1 MGRRE
6 ALCLNDRGEP
16 LRILHIAQH
25 CCIRAIKQ
33 MRALKKKGYKIDVL
47 TNKLSYGTDEYEKI
61 FFFHTRDN
69 FRNVLS
75 DKLITSQYDIFHVHN
90 EPDWLLNVAHNAG
103 CKPLI
108 HDVHDLDSIRFIR
121 DNMTSLDEI
130 RAFNV
135 ADGALF
141 VSKPIRE
148 SAKGLHEYD
157 KPTAVLYHYC
167 NDDFLKLYDPKND
180 NTRTGIV
187 YEGGANPPVTDAHTP
202 FKYRSLYHH
211 MKHIVEMGNELHMY
225 IGNMDGFEAYQDIGA
240 FVFPPTVY
248 DEMMTGMT
256 NRKWGCLVFNNEDLT
271 EAQTNLTTM
280 NKAYEYIM
288 AGCPII
294 IMGAPEQARVLKK
307 YGVSLELEKM
317 ADLGNVEQKWGHLYP
332 KLKANVDRARVL
344 LTMERYIYIVEKLY
358 KKVLENTRSK

>member
-1 MGRRE
+1 
-6 ALCLNDRGEP
+6 
-16 LRILHIAQH
+16 
-25 CCIRAIKQ
+25 

-69 FRNVLS
+69 FKNVLS
-75 DKLITSQYDIFHVHN
+75 DKLITSQYDIFHCHN
-90 EPDWLLNVAHNAG
+90 EPDWLLTVAHNVG

-108 HDVHDLDSIRFIR
+108 HDVHDLDSVRFLR

-130 RAFNV
+130 RAFN
-135 ADGALF
+135 AAAGALF
-141 VSKPIRE
+141 VSEPIRE
-148 SAKGLHEYD
+148 SAITLHEYD

-167 NDDFLKLYDPKND
+167 NDDLLKLYDTEND
-180 NTRTGIV
+180 NVRTGIV
-187 YEGGANPPVTDAHTP
+187 YEGGANPPVEDSQTP
-202 FKYRSLYHH
+202 FRYRSLYHH

-248 DEMMTGMT
+248 DEMMTGMAK
-256 NRKWGCLVFNNEDLT
+256 RKWGALVFNNENLT

-307 YGVSLELEKM
+307 YGVALELEKM

-344 LTMERYIYIVEKLY
+344 LTMERHIYIVEKLY

>member
-1 MGRRE
+1 
-6 ALCLNDRGEP
+6 
-16 LRILHIAQH
+16 
-25 CCIRAIKQ
+25 
-33 MRALKKKGYKIDVL
+33 
-47 TNKLSYGTDEYEKI
+47 
-61 FFFHTRDN
+61 
-69 FRNVLS
+69 
-75 DKLITSQYDIFHVHN
+75 
-90 EPDWLLNVAHNAG
+90 
-103 CKPLI
+103 
-108 HDVHDLDSIRFIR
+108 
-121 DNMTSLDEI
+121 MTSLDEI

-141 VSKPIRE
+141 VSEPIRE
-148 SAKGLHEYD
+148 SAISLHEYD

-167 NDDFLKLYDPKND
+167 NDDFLKLYDPEND
-180 NTRTGIV
+180 NIRTGIV
-187 YEGGANPPVTDAHTP
+187 YEGGANPPITDAHTP
-202 FKYRSLYHH
+202 FRYRSLYHH
-211 MKHIVEMGNELHMY
+211 MKHIVEMGNELQMY

-240 FVFPPTVY
+240 LVFPPTVY

-256 NRKWGCLVFNNEDLT
+256 RRKWGCLVFNNEDLT

-307 YGVSLELEKM
+307 YGVALELEKM

-344 LTMERYIYIVEKLY
+344 LTMERHIYIVEKLY